1 MGATP
6 PISVTYTQIQ
16 SYLESSSSAC
26 APSATV
32 ACLVGGRFGVK
43 VDWKTSDGNTGSGQ
57 AIKYTDATAFFWFF
71 GSDNIE
77 LMIKVLNACP
87 IGSTYWIFSAATTN
101 VQYTL
106 TVTDS
111 KTGLVKTYVNP
122 QGTAAAA
129 ITDTNPFDKNAVCP

>member
-1 MGATP
+1 MSSWATQTR
-6 PISVTYTQIQ
+6 TYG
-16 SYLESSSSAC
+16 L
-26 APSATV
+26 
-32 ACLVGGRFGVK
+32 
-43 VDWKTSDGNTGSGQ
+43 
-57 AIKYTDATAFFWFF
+57 KYTDASAFFWFF

-77 LMIKVLNACP
+77 LMIKILNACP

-106 TVTDS
+106 TITDS